1 MMGQGFGNGFNMMG
15 GYGWFGVLLELLFG
29 ALIIA
34 GIVLLVLWAVRASG
48 SHGTSGGASQP
59 PGAAGHDEAVA
70 VAKRR
75 FASGEITKEQYDEII
90 RTLGG

>member
-1 MMGQGFGNGFNMMG
+1 MMGRGFGNGFNMMG
-15 GYGWFGVLLELLFG
+15 GYGWFGGLLILLFG

-34 GIVLLVLWAVRASG
+34 GIVLLVVWLVKASG
-48 SHGTSGGASQP
+48 SHSPGSGASQP
-59 PGAAGHDEAVA
+59 PGAAGHDEAIA
-70 VAKRR
+70 IAKRR

>member
-15 GYGWFGVLLELLFG
+15 GYGWFGVLLTLLFG

-34 GIVLLVLWAVRASG
+34 GIVLLVFWVVRASG
-48 SHGTSGGASQP
+48 SHGTGGGASQP
-59 PGAAGHDEAVA
+59 PGGTGHDEAVA

-75 FASGEITKEQYDEII
+75 FASGEITKEQYEEII
-90 RTLGG
+90 STLGG